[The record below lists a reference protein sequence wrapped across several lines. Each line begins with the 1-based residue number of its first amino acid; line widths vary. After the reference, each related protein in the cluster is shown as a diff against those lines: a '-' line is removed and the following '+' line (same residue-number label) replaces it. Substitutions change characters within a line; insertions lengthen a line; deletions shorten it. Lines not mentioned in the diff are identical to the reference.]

1 MSIFDRRFRDVML
14 MDYNLKNQGGL
25 LNGQQGATGGLL
37 GGLSNINPNLL
48 IGANILGQGIQ
59 GTDPFSAITPAVLQ
73 TAQIQQALTPKAK
86 KPFAVTNL
94 QTGKQELITDNQYA
108 ANPTLYGPAEKTPLM
123 AASETEEQKA
133 RGKMFGEKLININK
147 TAEDAIQSQNNIETL
162 KILAEQ
168 PDLKTG
174 FLGNLRTSAEKL
186 SNELG
191 LEFDFQNVGAAEV
204 LSSTTGKIVLNT
216 LASFKGA
223 ISDGERKFATDI
235 NVGLSMSKEGIK
247 ANLALMEKG
256 NQIAIKYDEEAND
269 WAERNGG
276 LSKKDKVTG
285 KTWSEFTNDFHKENP
300 LITDDERKILMG
312 LSEKRD
318 QEFLQGNNVQTIDGK
333 RMIMIDGRLFP
344 LDE

>member
-1 MSIFDRRFRDVML
+1 MDRRFRDML
-14 MDYNLKNQGGL
+14 MMDYATKNTGGL
-25 LNGQQGATGGLL
+25 LGGQQGATGGLL

-48 IGANILGQGIQ
+48 IGAQIAGAGFK
-59 GTDPFSAITPAVLQ
+59 GVDPFSAVTPAVFQ

-94 QTGKQELITDNQYA
+94 QTGKQELVTDTQYA

-123 AASETEEQKA
+123 AAGETEEQKA
-133 RGKMFGEKLININK
+133 RGKMFGEKLLNINK
-147 TAEDAIQSQNNIETL
+147 AAEDAIQNQNSIDTL
-162 KILAEQ
+162 KTLVEQ

-174 FLGNLRTSAEKL
+174 FFGNLRTTAEKL

-191 LEFDFQNVGAAEV
+191 LEFNFQNVGAAEV
-204 LSSTTGKIVLNT
+204 LSSTTGTLVLNT

-235 NVGLSMSKEGIK
+235 NVGLGMSKEGIK

-256 NQIAIKYDEEAND
+256 NQIAIKYDQEAND

-300 LITDDERKILMG
+300 LVTDDERKILMD
-312 LSEKRD
+312 LSKKRD
-318 QEFLQGNNVQTIDGK
+318 QEFLQGNNVQTINGV
-333 RMIMIDGRLFP
+333 RMIEIQGKLFAID
-344 LDE
+344 